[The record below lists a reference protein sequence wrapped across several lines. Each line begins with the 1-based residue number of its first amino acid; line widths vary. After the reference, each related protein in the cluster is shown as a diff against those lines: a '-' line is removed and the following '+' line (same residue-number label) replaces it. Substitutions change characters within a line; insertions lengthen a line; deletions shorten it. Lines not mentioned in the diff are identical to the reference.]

1 MKPGVLDSRV
11 SNCYDLAIAYRI
23 YPKMSKPAIGLPF
36 SEDKLKFSEICLRS
50 FKESLG
56 NLRVKLWALLDG
68 CPEEYAAL
76 FQRYFEDQ
84 DLVLVPLPGVG
95 NQATFE
101 KQIEILLQQED
112 SDLIYFAEDDYFY
125 LRDQFPLMVRFLRE
139 GQSVDFVTPYDH
151 PDCYQLELHH
161 EPKWVTVFEEHHW
174 RTAASTCL
182 TFLTRKGTLAKYGR
196 TIRTYSRGNSDCAM
210 WLSLTKRRVFN
221 PLAPLRYFV
230 KGEYYWKIFVQAWL
244 FCWRQI
250 LFGRAAKLWVPMPG
264 LATHLAAG
272 LLSPGID
279 FLGLMRAEG
288 VALESG
294 MDIPGIL
301 SESFDSTRQ
310 L

>member
-1 MKPGVLDSRV
+1 
-11 SNCYDLAIAYRI
+11 
-23 YPKMSKPAIGLPF
+23 MSKPAIGLPF

-125 LRDQFPLMVRFLRE
+125 LPDQFPLMVRFLRE
-139 GQSVDFVTPYDH
+139 GQRVDFVTPYDH

-161 EPKWVTVFEEHHW
+161 EPKWITVFEGHHW

-182 TFLTRKGTLAKYGR
+182 TFLTRKSTLAKYEG
-196 TIRTYSRGNSDCAM
+196 TIRTYSRGNNDCAM

-221 PLAPLRYFV
+221 PLAALRFFA
-230 KGEYYWKIFVQAWL
+230 KREFYWKIFVQAWL